1 MQFIYDF
8 IENNKFTCI
17 SWQDPTNDSCNVKA
31 LTTAYCIKKK
41 KSQFLWVFRWLKIIQ
56 KVSAWKSVKLAH
68 HSKRMMTSKPSCP
81 EAKYAFAFLH
91 RNWKSFNSFMSC
103 MNSSFKIKRVIYGF
117 KAKWCVSYFLL
128 CLQIKKCWFK
138 FYLKLYVNFFD

>member
-41 KSQFLWVFRWLKIIQ
+41 NHNFSEYLDDLK
-56 KVSAWKSVKLAH
+56 
-68 HSKRMMTSKPSCP
+68 
-81 EAKYAFAFLH
+81 
-91 RNWKSFNSFMSC
+91 
-103 MNSSFKIKRVIYGF
+103 
-117 KAKWCVSYFLL
+117 
-128 CLQIKKCWFK
+128 
-138 FYLKLYVNFFD
+138 